1 MPIISPL
8 LSTFITPF
16 FNRREEAFTLGIT
29 GFLASLA
36 PIVSAC
42 HAKDSSIVQLALY
55 FYHTPHS
62 CSPRYA
68 QPHGKT
74 MPWRGQSSETSSPL
88 ILLGNKLFKF
98 SLKQLIQH
106 KKH

>member
-42 HAKDSSIVQLALY
+42 HHAKDSSIVQLALY

-62 CSPRYA
+62 CSPMLKHMKIDC
-68 QPHGKT
+68 HG
-74 MPWRGQSSETSSPL
+74 ETHPR
-88 ILLGNKLFKF
+88 
-98 SLKQLIQH
+98 
-106 KKH
+106 KHQTP